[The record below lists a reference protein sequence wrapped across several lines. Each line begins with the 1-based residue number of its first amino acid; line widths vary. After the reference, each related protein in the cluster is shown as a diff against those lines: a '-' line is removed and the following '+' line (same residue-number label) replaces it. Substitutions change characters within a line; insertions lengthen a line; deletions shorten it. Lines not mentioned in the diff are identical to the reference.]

1 MGVELTHHVA
11 NHAGALI
18 EGSVRAVAAVVHRVD
33 HAAVHGLE
41 AVTHIRQ
48 GAANNNRH
56 CVVQVGTL
64 HFGLQVHLFNVT
76 VVVYIFSA
84 TIADNVSFG
93 SLILVFF
100 AHNFL
105 IKLIAQSI
113 YTPTGILPVG
123 YILIRARYRG
133 IECPLRS
140 AG

>member
-11 NHAGALI
+11 DHAGALV
-18 EGSVRAVAAVVHRVD
+18 EGAVRAVAAVVHRVD

-48 GAANNNRH
+48 GSTDNNGH
-56 CVVQVGTL
+56 CVVQVGAL

-76 VVVYIFSA
+76 VVVYAFN
-84 TIADNVSFG
+84 TTVADNVSFG

-105 IKLIAQSI
+105 ITSYLD
-113 YTPTGILPVG
+113 
-123 YILIRARYRG
+123 
-133 IECPLRS
+133 
-140 AG
+140 